1 MGSLKTID
9 FMVFL
14 VYFIIV
20 AGYGYMIYTR
30 KKKASVTAS
39 HDYFLAEGSL
49 TWWAIG
55 ASLIASN
62 ISAEQFIGMSGNGY
76 FVGIAVAAY
85 EWIAAIALIIIAV
98 WFMPVY
104 LKNRIYTMPQFL
116 KRRYNE
122 TVSLI
127 MAIFWLLLYVFVNLT
142 SILYLG
148 AIAIS
153 GLIGP
158 QYLHI
163 VMLGLAVFAL
173 IITLG
178 GMKVIGYT
186 DVIQVAV
193 LIIGGMAT
201 IYFALTIV
209 SDRFGLG
216 RDALVGFKTLMA
228 HAPEHF
234 KMILPK
240 PTAASSQVEVNK
252 YLILPGIT
260 MYFAGQWI
268 VNLNYWGCNQYITQR
283 ALGADLQTARK
294 GILFAGFM
302 KLMMPIIVM
311 LPGIAAYVL
320 HNHGD
325 LPGLRG
331 MDDAYSAILGF
342 LPAGL
347 KGLAIAALTAAIVA
361 SLAGKLNSIGT
372 IFTLDIYMKYFKKHD
387 VHAAR
392 EIAPHPAH
400 AVASAGGNAW
410 DSDAGGVV
418 EKVPPI
424 VTRGSAGI
432 DTEKQMVWVGRLVAL
447 VAIIFA
453 VIFEWKDL
461 LGIGGEGGFTFI
473 QKYTGFIS
481 PGVFAMF
488 ILGMFWKRTTGA
500 AAVAGLLTGFL
511 MAIFFNSFAV
521 PLFGHEN
528 FLYTAFKND
537 KGIYEIPFLIN
548 MGWAFV
554 ITMIVMISI
563 SLTGPKVNP
572 NAFALDKQ
580 MFKVKPSIIA
590 MIVATVLILMAIYA
604 KFW

>member
-1 MGSLKTID
+1 
-9 FMVFL
+9 
-14 VYFIIV
+14 
-20 AGYGYMIYTR
+20 
-30 KKKASVTAS
+30 
-39 HDYFLAEGSL
+39 
-49 TWWAIG
+49 
-55 ASLIASN
+55 IASN

-85 EWIAAIALIIIAV
+85 EWIAALALIIIAV

-104 LKNRIYTMPQFL
+104 LKNKIYTMPQFL
-116 KRRYNE
+116 KTRYNE

-158 QYLHI
+158 EYLHL
-163 VMLGLAVFAL
+163 VMIGLAVFSL

-193 LIIGGMAT
+193 LIIGGFAT

-209 SDRFGLG
+209 SEKFGTG
-216 RDALVGFKTLMA
+216 GSALAGFNTLIDQ
-228 HAPEHF
+228 APDHF
-234 KMILPK
+234 KMILKK
-240 PTAASSQVEVNK
+240 PTESSSQEDINK
-252 YLILPGIT
+252 YLILPGIA
-260 MYFAGQWI
+260 MYLAGQWI

-294 GILFAGFM
+294 GILFAGFI
-302 KLMMPIIVM
+302 KLFMPVIVM

-320 HNHGD
+320 HQNGH
-325 LPGLRG
+325 LQELRG

-342 LPAGL
+342 LPSGL

-361 SLAGKLNSIGT
+361 SLAGKLNSIAT
-372 IFTLDIYMKYFKKHD
+372 IFTLDIYMKYFKKNTPD
-387 VHAAR
+387 T
-392 EIAPHPAH
+392 PAE
-400 AVASAGGNAW
+400 GN
-410 DSDAGGVV
+410 
-418 EKVPPI
+418 EKN
-424 VTRGSAGI
+424 
-432 DTEKQMVWVGRLVAL
+432 MVWIGKVAAL
-447 VAIIFA
+447 VAIFIA

-461 LGIGGEGGFTFI
+461 LGIGGKGGFTFI
-473 QKYTGFIS
+473 QEYTGFIS

-500 AAVAGLLTGFL
+500 AAVAGLITGL
-511 MAIFFNSFAV
+511 VIIIFFKLFAV
-521 PLFGHEN
+521 NVFGHETI
-528 FLYTAFKND
+528 LYTAFKNAD
-537 KGIYEIPFLIN
+537 GKYEIPFLIS
-548 MGWAFV
+548 MGWSFFF
-554 ITMIVMISI
+554 TMLIMIGI
-563 SLTGPKVNP
+563 SLAGPKINP
-572 NAFALDKQ
+572 KAFILDKE
-580 MFKVKPSIIA
+580 MFKLKPSIVA
-590 MIVATVLILMAIYA
+590 MITATLLILAALYI